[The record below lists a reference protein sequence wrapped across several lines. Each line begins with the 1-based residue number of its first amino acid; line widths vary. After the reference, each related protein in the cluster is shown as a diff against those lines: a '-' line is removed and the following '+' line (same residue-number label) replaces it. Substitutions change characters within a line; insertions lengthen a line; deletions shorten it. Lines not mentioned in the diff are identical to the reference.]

1 MIDAII
7 IAIALIWSF
16 MSTFGLQPLIEI
28 KDGVFNLPE
37 PTQQSI
43 QTEKPISNYT
53 QPTSQSNQSNSA
65 KSQSGTKIQ
74 NPTLGTYVKIT
85 FGPYNGEIIS
95 ETNEVT
101 FEFDLKETNTQSV
114 MFETKI
120 DGFDNNWV
128 PTNSKQRTIILP
140 AGPKEYTFFVRQQNK
155 TNQSPAQRKFK
166 INVSPYFKKFDIYG
180 LSTQYQN
187 QPSLITIG
195 TNLNTGEQI
204 NITGWSLENVRDKI
218 IFPKG
223 IEKYNPSSNYIP
235 KDNIII
241 RQGDSIY
248 ISSAQTPIGP
258 TQAFK
263 INKCFGY
270 LTGLYAFPI
279 PVYRNCPSV
288 DRKDI
293 YHLSNCCQEYILSA
307 PSCDAQKDVYKVE
320 ESDCKA
326 YIGNNLNY
334 VGCFIKYYQT
344 SDFLGNQW
352 QVYLNHNLAITG
364 ECNTIYLRDQ
374 NGLFVDKYAY
384 NQDAC
389 RY

>member
-1 MIDAII
+1 MINAIV

-16 MSTFGLQPLIEI
+16 ISVFGLQPLVEL
-28 KDGVFNLPE
+28 KGGVFNSSE

-43 QTEKPISNYT
+43 QTEKPVSNYI
-53 QPTSQSNQSNSA
+53 QPTNQPNQSGSA
-65 KSQSGTKIQ
+65 KSRVGTKIQ
-74 NPTLGTYVKIT
+74 QPTLGTYVKIT
-85 FGPYNGEIIS
+85 SGPYDGEIIS

-101 FEFDLKETNTQSV
+101 FEFDLKETSNQSV
-114 MFETKI
+114 AFETKI
-120 DGFDNNWV
+120 DGFDNNWIS
-128 PTNSKQRTIILP
+128 TSSKQRTITLP
-140 AGPKEYTFFVRQQNK
+140 AGPKEYTFLVRQQNK
-155 TNQSPAQRKFK
+155 DNQLPAQRKFK
-166 INVSPYFKKFDIYG
+166 INVSLYFKKFDIAG

-187 QPSLITIG
+187 QPSLITIN

-218 IFPKG
+218 ILSKG
-223 IEKYNPSSNYIP
+223 IEKYNPSSNYTP

-270 LTGLYAFPI
+270 LTTLYAFPI
-279 PVYRNCPSV
+279 SVYGSCPSV
-288 DRKDI
+288 DKKDI
-293 YHLSNCCQEYILSA
+293 SHLSNCCQEYILNA
-307 PSCDAQKDVYKVE
+307 PSCDAQKDAYKVE
-320 ESDCKA
+320 ESECRE
-326 YIGNNLNY
+326 YISNNLNY
-334 VGCFIKYYQT
+334 EGCFAKYSQD

-364 ECNTIYLRDQ
+364 ECNTIYLKDQ
-374 NGLFVDKYAY
+374 NRLFVDKYSY
-384 NQDAC
+384 NQESC
-389 RY
+389 RF